1 MKVVEAREPLWERG
15 KPVLLL
21 LLPPVCSALPL
32 LPSPLLPPPL
42 MPMLSRWLLL
52 MTMLR
57 LLLVLLVML
66 AVLLTLARPESG
78 VKEKAPPLSAVIED
92 CKSVMTCSRGDGLQA
107 GGFGV

>member
-42 MPMLSRWLLL
+42 MPML
-52 MTMLR
+52 
-57 LLLVLLVML
+57 

-78 VKEKAPPLSAVIED
+78 VKEKAPPLSAVSED